1 MRIECVGG
9 GPGGLYLAILLKL
22 RDPGHEVTVYE
33 RGKPGSISGLGVTFR
48 ATLLAQVQGQHRG
61 LADEIEA
68 AAVCWRGQTVHV
80 RGEQVKVPSEES
92 YTISRLRLVEILTSR
107 AQALGV
113 RVVHG
118 TEIVSLG
125 QLHPAADLVVAADG
139 VNSVVR
145 QLAEGFKTHKTP
157 AGNKYIWLGSDHVF
171 GPLHYFFTET
181 EHGWVWAHAY
191 SIDSETS
198 TFAVECSPQTF
209 RALGFDRM
217 TTGEA
222 IPVIEN
228 MFKEYLYGSQLT
240 ADLGDGTIARWSNF
254 RTISNEHWYA
264 GNVVLLGDSAHT
276 THFSTGKG
284 TTLALQD
291 AACLADQLARQAD
304 VGSALKSYELQRK
317 HDLAGDVVEAYWS
330 ARWFDSLDR
339 YIGLKPQRFGALLF
353 GRTSSL
359 VAVLPPRLYHLLRP
373 VAQKAQLANRA
384 RAAVQ
389 GLYSRRR
396 LARIPPADNQRD
408 SSLAA

>member
-1 MRIECVGG
+1 MRRGEDVRIECVGG

-22 RDPGHEVTVYE
+22 GDPGHEVTVYE
-33 RGKPGSISGLGVTFR
+33 RGKPGAISGLGVTFR
-48 ATLLAQVQGQHRG
+48 ATLLAQVRGQHRG

-68 AAVCWRGQTVHV
+68 AAVCWRGQAVHV

-92 YTISRLRLVEILTSR
+92 YTISRLRLVEILTSW
-107 AQALGV
+107 ALALGV

-125 QLHPAADLVVAADG
+125 QLHPATDLVVAADG
-139 VNSVVR
+139 VNSTVR

-171 GPLHYFFTET
+171 GPLQYFFTET

-222 IPVIEN
+222 IPVIES

-240 ADLGDGTIARWSNF
+240 GDLGDGTIARWTNF
-254 RTISNEHWYA
+254 RTLSNEHWYA

-291 AACLADQLARQAD
+291 AACLADRLGREAD
-304 VGSALKSYELQRK
+304 LGSALKAYELQRK
-317 HDLAGDVVEAYWS
+317 QDLAGDVVEAYWS

-339 YIGLKPQRFGALLF
+339 YIGLEPEKFGALLF
-353 GRTSSL
+353 GRTSPL
-359 VAVLPPRLYHLLRP
+359 VAVLPPRFYHLIRP
-373 VAQKAQLANRA
+373 VAQKVQLAGRA
-384 RAAVQ
+384 RAAVK
-389 GLYSRRR
+389 GLLSRRR
-396 LARIPPADNQRD
+396 VARTLP
-408 SSLAA
+408 